1 MRHMQTTQTGRRAMP
16 LHTRILLGL
25 LAGAV
30 AGVAANALWSGA
42 PWLLWTVENVAQ
54 PVGQVFLRMLF
65 MIVVPLVFTSLV
77 LGVAALGDLSRV
89 GRIGAK
95 TIGFFLV
102 TTALAAALGL
112 GLVNAVRP
120 GEALDPA
127 VRTALLA
134 EYAPEASEKVEASGE
149 TGFGVGTFV
158 NIIPRNPV
166 DAAAKGDML
175 ALIFFALVF
184 GVALTRIQE
193 EAAGAVIRFLEG
205 VSQAVTVIIGFAMKL
220 APVGVAALIFSVTAR
235 FGFDVLRSLGL
246 YVVVVLAGLAVH
258 QFGIIPALARTLA
271 GVPYGTLFR
280 KSRAMMV
287 TAFST
292 SSSNATLPTTIRTAE
307 DFGVPKSIAGF
318 VIPLGATMN
327 MNGTA
332 LFEGITV
339 LFLAQVFGVELSLGS
354 QLLVIGMS
362 VITAVGAAGV
372 PGGSIPLLV
381 LVLEM
386 VGVPGEGIALVLGV
400 DRILDMSRTVPN
412 VTGDLLTSLVV
423 ARSERVLR
431 EPSAGPVEFDTVAD
445 AESDLSAEP
454 AVAPGTAGN
463 RAARSA
469 P

>member
-1 MRHMQTTQTGRRAMP
+1 MP

-30 AGVAANALWSGA
+30 FGVLANALWREA
-42 PWLLWTVENVAQ
+42 PELRWAVDNVAQ
-54 PVGQVFLRMLF
+54 PVGQVFLRLLF
-65 MIVVPLVFTSLV
+65 MIVVPLVFTSLA

-95 TIGFFLV
+95 TIAFFLV

-112 GLVNAVRP
+112 SLVNVVRP
-120 GEALDPA
+120 GDALEPA

-134 EYAPEASEKVEASGE
+134 EYAPEASEKVETAAGSE
-149 TGFGVGTFV
+149 FGVGTFV

-175 ALIFFALVF
+175 GLIFFALVF
-184 GVALTRIQE
+184 GVALTRIPR
-193 EAAGAVIRFLEG
+193 EASAPVLKVLEG
-205 VSQAVTVIIGFAMKL
+205 ISQAVTVIIGFAMKL

-235 FGFDVLRSLGL
+235 FGFDVLQSLGM
-246 YVVVVLAGLAVH
+246 YVVMVMAGLVIH
-258 QFGIIPALARTLA
+258 QFGIIPALARLLA
-271 GVPYGTLFR
+271 GVPYGVLFR
-280 KSRAMMV
+280 KGRAMMV

-307 DFGVPKSIAGF
+307 QFGVPREIAGF
-318 VIPLGATMN
+318 VVPLGATMN

-332 LFEGITV
+332 LFEGMTV
-339 LFLAQVFGVELSLGS
+339 LFLAQVFGVELSITS
-354 QLLVIGMS
+354 QLIVIGMS

-386 VGVPGEGIALVLGV
+386 VGVPGEGIALILGV
-400 DRILDMSRTVPN
+400 DRVLDMSRTVPN

-423 ARSERVLR
+423 ARSEGVRLDLS
-431 EPSAGPVEFDTVAD
+431 EGPVVFETEAD

-454 AVAPGTAGN
+454 LPIGSGT
-463 RAARSA
+463 R
-469 P
+469 